1 MLNTIK
7 SLILISV
14 AASLVVILSFTMS
27 TANPL
32 TQPPQSIQL
41 YNFSELEAD
50 IKKNKRKVNR
60 LTTSLNQQ
68 LTGHSA
74 TTALSSIRNNGIGLG
89 ISRGTVG
96 LLEGSVAAKLTKG
109 ITSFNLSITT
119 NGHNSVASAGVGWSF

>member
-1 MLNTIK
+1 M
-7 SLILISV
+7 SL
-14 AASLVVILSFTMS
+14 AALLVMILSFT
-27 TANPL
+27 TASAW
-32 TQPPQSIQL
+32 TIWDQTK
-41 YNFSELEAD
+41 YNRIAINERVDNLEAD

-60 LTTSLNQQ
+60 LTSRLNQQ

-96 LLEGSVAAKLTKG
+96 LLEGSVATKITKG

>member
-1 MLNTIK
+1 M
-7 SLILISV
+7 SL
-14 AASLVVILSFTMS
+14 AALLVMILSFT
-27 TANPL
+27 TASAW
-32 TQPPQSIQL
+32 TIWDQTK
-41 YNFSELEAD
+41 YNRIAINERVDNLEAD
-50 IKKNKRKVNR
+50 LEKNKRKVNR

-96 LLEGSVAAKLTKG
+96 LLEGSVATKITKG